1 MGPMHN
7 AEPMSLNHLLL
18 RLDGRIDRRTWWLW
32 GVAAPLGLALY
43 FTVLLR
49 VVGMSPR
56 ATEVAVNLALLW
68 PALAVSVKR
77 WHDRG
82 KSGWWV
88 LVALVPLAGWL
99 WVLIENG
106 LLRGDAGPN
115 RFGDAPARDLGPAP
129 GRPQAARAPLGGR
142 ERSELGAV
150 NTGR

>member
-1 MGPMHN
+1 MTATMFDDRPT
-7 AEPMSLNHLLL
+7 LRQLLFGFG
-18 RLDGRIDRRTWWLW
+18 GRIGRRTWWLW

-49 VVGMSPR
+49 VVGVSPR

-88 LVALVPLAGWL
+88 LVALVPFVGWL
-99 WVLIENG
+99 WMLVENG
-106 LLRGDAGPN
+106 FLRGTAGVN
-115 RFGDAPARDLGPAP
+115 RFGPPAA
-129 GRPQAARAPLGGR
+129 Q
-142 ERSELGAV
+142 
-150 NTGR
+150 